1 MKKKILFIGV
11 LLVLTIGCDSM
22 MNTPTK
28 RVEEFLNK
36 YQRLDKEILLQLDNI
51 IDDENSEFNSENFEE
66 YKNVM
71 KTQYKDLYY
80 TIKEEMIDGDN
91 ATVTVEV
98 EVYDYK
104 TAIKEAEDFYTANPN
119 EFKTEDGKLDNNKYV
134 NYKIEK
140 MKKAKDRIK
149 YTLNLTLSRKD
160 KKWVMNN
167 ITDTDR
173 EKIHGLYNN

>member
-1 MKKKILFIGV
+1 MKRRIFIIFILLF
-11 LLVLTIGCDSM
+11 LTVGCDSM
-22 MNTPTK
+22 MNTTTK

-36 YQRLDKEILLQLDNI
+36 YQRLDKDILTQLDSTIQN
-51 IDDENSEFNSENFEE
+51 ENSEFNSENLEE
-66 YKNVM
+66 YKSVM
-71 KTQYKDLYY
+71 KTQYKDLSY

-91 ATVTVEV
+91 ATVTVEI

-104 TAIKEAEDFYTANPN
+104 TED
-119 EFKTEDGKLDNNKYV
+119 KKLKNNKYV
-134 NYKIEK
+134 NYKIQK
-140 MKKAKDRIK
+140 MKDAKDRIK

-160 KKWVMNN
+160 KKWIMNN

>member
-1 MKKKILFIGV
+1 MKKRILFIFV
-11 LLVLTIGCDSM
+11 LLVLLVGCDSM
-22 MNTPTK
+22 MNTPIK

-36 YQRLDKEILLQLDNI
+36 YQSLDKEILSQLDSI
-51 IDDENSEFNSENFEE
+51 MEDENSGLSSENFED
-66 YKNVM
+66 YKDIM
-71 KTQYKDLYY
+71 KTQYKDLSY

-91 ATVTVEV
+91 ATVTVEI

-119 EFKTEDGKLDNNKYV
+119 EFKTEEGKLDNSKYT

-173 EKIHGLYNN
+173 QKIHGLYDN